1 MYKSIKGI
9 ILKTKEDK
17 YPFCNM
23 LVKDEAF
30 DTEIVKIGSI
40 VTTGDGTE
48 YEIIDISAINLKT
61 CDVELI
67 VEKIKKW
74 YGLQLQAISINFH
87 ML

>member
-9 ILKTKEDK
+9 ILKTKEDI

-30 DTEIVKIGSI
+30 NTEIVKVGST

-61 CDVELI
+61 CDVELT
-67 VEKIKKW
+67 VEKIKK
-74 YGLQLQAISINFH
+74 
-87 ML
+87 

>member
-9 ILKTKEDK
+9 ILKTKEDI

-30 DTEIVKIGSI
+30 DTEIVKVGSTI
-40 VTTGDGTE
+40 TTGDGTK

-67 VEKIKKW
+67 VKEKKQNECSNK
-74 YGLQLQAISINFH
+74 
-87 ML
+87 